1 MSSLKALAA
10 AKSRRSSGEQHIVS
24 GTRPGTSIGSHAAF
38 APQNQMRQNQNRGG
52 QPNMNQYQ
60 QQPQI
65 QQPQNNGLPFSKL
78 TVSDAIGLITL
89 RLGKVE
95 QYLIDVQAEGGGF
108 GNQGENLPANT
119 KLIDTSVLTSIV
131 NRLDALE
138 KREVAGGVSPQLQS
152 QIVDL
157 SSKLETVS
165 KIERDLKD
173 TKEMLVNLMFKYE
186 LFTKE
191 ANTKFN
197 DHENA
202 ILEVSQQ
209 IQSQTDVEPLT
220 TDIGETDY
228 IDFESTVTLSDDP
241 DAEKILS
248 AELKNMI
255 KQELSDEFESA

>member
-38 APQNQMRQNQNRGG
+38 APQNQMRQNPVRGG

-60 QQPQI
+60 QQQQI

-108 GNQGENLPANT
+108 GNQGESNLPANT
-119 KLIDTSVLTSIV
+119 KLIDNSVLTSIV

-138 KREVAGGVSPQLQS
+138 KREVAGGGGLQS
-152 QIVDL
+152 QIAEL

-165 KIERDLKD
+165 KIERELKD

-209 IQSQTDVEPLT
+209 IQSQEPLS
-220 TDIGETDY
+220 DDIGIGETE
-228 IDFESTVTLSDDP
+228 IDLESSVILSDDP

-255 KQELSDEFESA
+255 KQELSGELESA

>member
-10 AKSRRSSGEQHIVS
+10 AKSRRSTGEQHIVS

-38 APQNQMRQNQNRGG
+38 APQNQMRQNPVRGG

-60 QQPQI
+60 QQQQQI

-108 GNQGENLPANT
+108 GNQGDSNLPANT

-138 KREVAGGVSPQLQS
+138 KREVGGGTQS
-152 QIVDL
+152 QITELSTKLDL
-157 SSKLETVS
+157 VS

-173 TKEMLVNLMFKYE
+173 TREMLVNLMFKYE

-220 TDIGETDY
+220 TDIGETE
-228 IDFESTVTLSDDP
+228 IDLESSVILSDDP

-255 KQELSDEFESA
+255 KQELSGELESA

>member
-38 APQNQMRQNQNRGG
+38 APQNQYRGG
-52 QPNMNQYQ
+52 QPNMKQFQ
-60 QQPQI
+60 QQPQNI
-65 QQPQNNGLPFSKL
+65 QQQQHIHQPQNGLPFSKL

-95 QYLIDVQAEGGGF
+95 QYLIDVQADGGF
-108 GNQGENLPANT
+108 ANQGGETNLPPNT
-119 KLIDTSVLTSIV
+119 KLIDNSVLTSIV
-131 NRLDALE
+131 NRFDALE
-138 KREVAGGVSPQLQS
+138 KREVSGGGGIQS
-152 QIVDL
+152 QIADF
-157 SSKLETVS
+157 SSKLEAVTKV
-165 KIERDLKD
+165 ERELKE
-173 TKEMLVNLMFKYE
+173 TKEMLVNLMFKHE

-191 ANTKFN
+191 TNTKFN
-197 DHENA
+197 EHENA

-209 IQSQTDVEPLT
+209 VQSQTDVEPLST
-220 TDIGETDY
+220 EIGETETY
-228 IDFESTVTLSDDP
+228 LESSVVLSDDP

-255 KQELSDEFESA
+255 KQELSGEMESA

>member
-38 APQNQMRQNQNRGG
+38 APQNQMRQNQVRGG
-52 QPNMNQYQ
+52 QPNVNQYQ
-60 QQPQI
+60 QQHVQE
-65 QQPQNNGLPFSKL
+65 PQNNGLPFSKL

-108 GNQGENLPANT
+108 GNQVETNLPANT

-138 KREVAGGVSPQLQS
+138 KREVGGGGVQS
-152 QIVDL
+152 QIAEL
-157 SSKLETVS
+157 SS
-165 KIERDLKD
+165 KIERELKD
-173 TKEMLVNLMFKYE
+173 TKELLVNLMFKYE

-191 ANTKFN
+191 TNTKFTE
-197 DHENA
+197 HENA

-209 IQSQTDVEPLT
+209 IQSQTDVEPLS
-220 TDIGETDY
+220 TDIGETEFDL
-228 IDFESTVTLSDDP
+228 ESSVVLSDNP
-241 DAEKILS
+241 DTEKILS

-255 KQELSDEFESA
+255 KQELSGEIESA

>member
-38 APQNQMRQNQNRGG
+38 APQNQMRQNPVRGG

-60 QQPQI
+60 QQQHI
-65 QQPQNNGLPFSKL
+65 QEPQNNGLPFSKL

-95 QYLIDVQAEGGGF
+95 QYLIDVQAEGGGL
-108 GNQGENLPANT
+108 GNQGETNLPANT

-209 IQSQTDVEPLT
+209 IQSQTDVEPLS
-220 TDIGETDY
+220 TDIVETE
-228 IDFESTVTLSDDP
+228 IDLESTVALSDDP

-255 KQELSDEFESA
+255 KQELSGELECA

>member
-10 AKSRRSSGEQHIVS
+10 AKSRRSTGEQHIVS

-38 APQNQMRQNQNRGG
+38 APQNQMRQNPVRGG

-60 QQPQI
+60 QQQI
-65 QQPQNNGLPFSKL
+65 QQTQTNGLPFSKL

-108 GNQGENLPANT
+108 GNQGESNLPANT

-138 KREVAGGVSPQLQS
+138 KREVVGGVSPQLQS
-152 QIVDL
+152 QIAEL
-157 SSKLETVS
+157 TTKLDSVS

-173 TKEMLVNLMFKYE
+173 TREMLVNLMFKYE

-197 DHENA
+197 DYENA

-220 TDIGETDY
+220 TDIGETE
-228 IDFESTVTLSDDP
+228 IDLESSVILSDDP

-255 KQELSDEFESA
+255 KQELSCELESA